1 MYFSN
6 DDDGDVLNVLLCI
19 GVIIG
24 TGTSAEIGLHLPDWA
39 ARVGGVETHLE
50 LYPDIYREIYLET
63 HLETRLEIRLESHAA
78 IHLEIYLET
87 HLEIHPYIHPKNQE
101 HVLKLASI

>member
-1 MYFSN
+1 MYFLN
-6 DDDGDVLNVLLCI
+6 EDDDDGLNVLLCI

-50 LYPDIYREIYLET
+50 IYREIYLET
-63 HLETRLEIRLESHAA
+63 HSETHLEIRLETHPK
-78 IHLEIYLET
+78 IHLET
-87 HLEIHPYIHPKNQE
+87 HLEIYPYIHLENQE

>member
-6 DDDGDVLNVLLCI
+6 DDDGDALNVLLCI

-50 LYPDIYREIYLET
+50 IYREIYLET
-63 HLETRLEIRLESHAA
+63 HLEIHLEIRLETHAE
-78 IHLEIYLET
+78 IHQEIYLET
-87 HLEIHPYIHPKNQE
+87 HLEIYPYIHLENQE
-101 HVLKLASI
+101 HVLKLTSI

>member
-6 DDDGDVLNVLLCI
+6 DYDGDGLNVLLCI

-39 ARVGGVETHLE
+39 WRTGGGGAVVWKF
-50 LYPDIYREIYLET
+50 YQIDPDWRG
-63 HLETRLEIRLESHAA
+63 
-78 IHLEIYLET
+78 
-87 HLEIHPYIHPKNQE
+87 
-101 HVLKLASI
+101 

>member
-39 ARVGGVETHLE
+39 APVGEGVW
-50 LYPDIYREIYLET
+50 
-63 HLETRLEIRLESHAA
+63 
-78 IHLEIYLET
+78 
-87 HLEIHPYIHPKNQE
+87 
-101 HVLKLASI
+101 KLIWKFIEKFIWKLI

>member
-50 LYPDIYREIYLET
+50 IYPEIYREIYLET
-63 HLETRLEIRLESHAA
+63 HLEIYPY
-78 IHLEIYLET
+78 IHLE
-87 HLEIHPYIHPKNQE
+87 NQE

>member
-6 DDDGDVLNVLLCI
+6 DDDGDALNVLLCI

-24 TGTSAEIGLHLPDWA
+24 AGTSAEIGLHLPDWA

-50 LYPDIYREIYLET
+50 IYPEIYREIYLET
-63 HLETRLEIRLESHAA
+63 HSETHLEIRLETHPK
-78 IHLEIYLET
+78 IHLET
-87 HLEIHPYIHPKNQE
+87 HLEIYPYIHLENQE
-101 HVLKLASI
+101 HVLKLTSI